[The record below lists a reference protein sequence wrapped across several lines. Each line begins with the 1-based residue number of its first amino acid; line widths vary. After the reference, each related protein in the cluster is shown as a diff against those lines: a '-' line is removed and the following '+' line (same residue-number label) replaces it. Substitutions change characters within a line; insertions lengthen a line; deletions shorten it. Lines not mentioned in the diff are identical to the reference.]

1 MLRSDRITSPS
12 SWREQG
18 ESNGSG
24 GADGRRLRHFNI
36 VSESPVEVKLLD
48 GWLNAKRLE
57 ILDSGDLIV
66 FGGGVEM
73 TLNVETPPSPAA
85 TPAASGSRQALAP

>member
-1 MLRSDRITSPS
+1 MTSS
-12 SWREQG
+12 SGYEGRLSEATV
-18 ESNGSG
+18 NVGSG
-24 GADGRRLRHFNI
+24 HI
-36 VSESPVEVKLLD
+36 VSESPVEVKLLN